1 MSFQPFHPAGATVKI
16 AATTVSASAA
26 LDQTSSCVRVFNAG
40 PNICRIK
47 FSGPSGA
54 ALAATTNDM
63 PIAVNA
69 TEVFNKG
76 ACTFVTA
83 ICDTGTAAIEFTNG
97 EGI

>member
-1 MSFQPFHPAGATVKI
+1 MRFQPFHPAGDTVKI
-16 AATTVSASAA
+16 AATAASASAA
-26 LDQTSSCVRVFNAG
+26 LDKNSSCVRVFNAG

-47 FSGPSGA
+47 FSGPSGS
-54 ALAATTNDM
+54 ALPATTNDM

-76 ACTFVTA
+76 AYTFVAA

-97 EGI
+97 EGM